1 MLALF
6 FSSSDSRLSQVDIM
20 MFIPVAG
27 FNFCLFFTH
36 FTKARVHYHSIQCHC
51 TVGHVLTMAFRC
63 PLPRSQDILM
73 AFLKRACDYIPFN
86 IGQFFLEE
94 EKFIGLKTGR
104 ITA

>member
-1 MLALF
+1 
-6 FSSSDSRLSQVDIM
+6 M

-104 ITA
+104 ITV